1 MISSEITYNYGLNVG
16 SVSLITSDRENYM
29 LSIQGYM
36 GEPELEFITK
46 SEMIELGEWF
56 LAMGKGKE

>member
-1 MISSEITYNYGLNVG
+1 MISSDITYNYALNVG
-16 SVSLITSDRENYM
+16 SVSLITFDKENYT

-36 GEPELEFITK
+36 GEPELESITK
-46 SEMIELGEWF
+46 GEMVELGEWF